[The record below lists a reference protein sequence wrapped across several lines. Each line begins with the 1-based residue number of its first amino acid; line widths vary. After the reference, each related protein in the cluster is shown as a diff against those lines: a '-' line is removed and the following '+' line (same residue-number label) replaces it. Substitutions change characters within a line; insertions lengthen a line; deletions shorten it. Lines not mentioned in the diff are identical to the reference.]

1 MKQALGLVEVIGL
14 TNAIVVADAMAKSAN
29 VEILDIE
36 NTKGQGFMTI
46 KVVGDVGAVNAAVS
60 AGKQIGV
67 ECGKLVSVK
76 VIPRPS
82 DFVAKVFCQK
92 AEEKV
97 VEENN
102 ETKVVEKNNEIKV
115 VEKNNET
122 KVVEKAEA
130 SESSVQ
136 IEITDDVAVDK
147 KSDDKP
153 KELLAEAKVEAV
165 RAEKKNVETPEV
177 KTVVEEKAVVKEKE
191 TAKPDT
197 KAKST
202 RKKPTKK

>member
-46 KVVGDVGAVNAAVS
+46 KIVGDVGAVNAAVS

-102 ETKVVEKNNEIKV
+102 ETKVVEKNNE
-115 VEKNNET
+115 T

-136 IEITDDVAVDK
+136 IEITEDLAVDK

-153 KELLAEAKVEAV
+153 KELLVEAKVEEV
-165 RAEKKNVETPEV
+165 KAEKKNVETPELE
-177 KTVVEEKAVVKEKE
+177 TVAEEKAVVKEKE
-191 TAKPDT
+191 TKKPDT